1 MTRVHRFGS
10 VLLIALLGS
19 VAAPAIAQTA
29 EDDTAVVGFNLLGPA
44 FGLYSGSFEQALDD
58 YLSIFLIPSYLNPQ
72 AGIFDPLASRRHIEP
87 EDYHVWSL
95 SVAAGAHYFVNGL
108 APTGVF
114 AGVWLQ
120 PGYGSFRF
128 DATALDPK
136 GDRRPVDGSTVL
148 LGAGAH
154 VGYRLIWDPVSI
166 TPRVGVSY
174 QLALNDASGFHPD
187 MKNLAGSVKTGLQFP
202 WGIEVGIAF

>member
-19 VAAPAIAQTA
+19 VAAPAVAQTA
-29 EDDTAVVGFNLLGPA
+29 EDATAVVGLNLLGPA
-44 FGLYSGSFEQALDD
+44 FGLYSGSFEQAIDD
-58 YLSIFLIPSYLNPQ
+58 YLSIFLIPSYLNPKV
-72 AGIFDPLASRRHIEP
+72 GIFDPLASRRHIEP
-87 EDYHVWSL
+87 EHYDVWSL
-95 SVAAGAHYFVNGL
+95 SVAAGANYFVNGL

-128 DATALDPK
+128 DSTALDPQ
-136 GDRRPVDGSTVL
+136 GDRQPFDGSTVI

-187 MKNLAGSVKTGLQFP
+187 MKNLVGSVKTGLQFP